1 MILKYFEINK
11 IDLEKNKFL
20 LFYGK
25 NEGFKNDTIEI
36 LTRKKEGVL
45 NYDEKEILG
54 NEEAFLENILS
65 KSLFEDQKIIIIK
78 RATEKSNKTIKTLAY
93 L

>member
-65 KSLFEDQKIIIIK
+65 KSLFVKNPTT
-78 RATEKSNKTIKTLAY
+78 ASKSFAENSNVLLK
-93 L
+93 

>member
-36 LTRKKEGVL
+36 LTRKREGVL
-45 NYDEKEILG
+45 NYDEKEIIG
-54 NEEAFLENILS
+54 NEEAFLENMLS

-78 RATEKSNKTIKTLAY
+78 RATEKTLKII
-93 L
+93 